1 MFVFCSDKAML
12 ASHQAVSLDFLHGIP
27 CAWSHACCDGSW
39 DHLWDAYKTCKYVS
53 PLGDRSNNSFK
64 KQEHIYPPSISKMD
78 LPHQQCKTAPQLFGF
93 LCEDLTTCLPPSLL
107 CDGKLDCSH
116 GEDESAT
123 YCGQLP
129 SSLPQNLIF
138 KCPNRKTW
146 TYVDK
151 VCDARNDC
159 GDCSDESVLQCPV
172 FRLEL

>member
-1 MFVFCSDKAML
+1 MALLVLGVTA
-12 ASHQAVSLDFLHGIP
+12 AVMGLGITFGMP
-27 CAWSHACCDGSW
+27 IKPA
-39 DHLWDAYKTCKYVS
+39 
-53 PLGDRSNNSFK
+53 N
-64 KQEHIYPPSISKMD
+64 
-78 LPHQQCKTAPQLFGF
+78 LPHQQCKTAPQQFGF

-138 KCPNRKTW
+138 KCPNQKTW

-151 VCDARNDC
+151 VCDTRNDC
-159 GDCSDESVLQCPV
+159 GDCSDESELAAKMAFKTVLIGVMKTYVNRRHSSSLFWKSKNCH
-172 FRLEL
+172 